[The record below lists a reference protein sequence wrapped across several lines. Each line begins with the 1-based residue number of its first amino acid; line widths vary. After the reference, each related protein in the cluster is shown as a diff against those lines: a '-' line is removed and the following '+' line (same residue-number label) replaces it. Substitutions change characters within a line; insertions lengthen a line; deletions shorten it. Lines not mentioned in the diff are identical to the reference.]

1 MKICRKLLWPA
12 RDITNGPSF
21 PKVVGPRWHKKE
33 GSWPVLM
40 LSFKS
45 RRNHSERENWRN
57 AANQTKCVWLE
68 AARILIEALKST
80 TLKYFGEKNDKIAS
94 LIMAY

>member
-1 MKICRKLLWPA
+1 
-12 RDITNGPSF
+12 
-21 PKVVGPRWHKKE
+21 
-33 GSWPVLM
+33 M

-80 TLKYFGEKNDKIAS
+80 TVKYFREKNDKIAS